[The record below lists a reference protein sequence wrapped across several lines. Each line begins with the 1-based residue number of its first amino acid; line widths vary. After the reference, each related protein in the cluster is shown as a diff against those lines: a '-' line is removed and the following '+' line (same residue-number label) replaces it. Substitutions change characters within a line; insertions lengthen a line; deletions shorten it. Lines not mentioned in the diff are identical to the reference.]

1 MSLNGSV
8 ALVTGASRGIGA
20 AVARALAAE
29 GAAVAVN
36 YFGSEAA
43 AKAVVGEIQAAG
55 GRAMAVKADARD
67 RAQVE
72 AMAAAV
78 KAELGPIGILVLNA
92 AIGFP
97 MKGILEYPWE
107 AFEAK
112 VLGEMGA
119 AFHGCQA
126 VVPQMLERQKL
137 DGRGGAIIAITSGLA
152 RNPGWGFAA
161 HSAAKAGLEGLV
173 RALAF
178 ELGPMGIRVN
188 AVAPGLT
195 LTDATADLPE
205 KNKLAAAEHTPLRR
219 NGQPED
225 IAEAVVGVLRAGF
238 VNGATIP
245 VNGGGHTF

>member
-55 GRAMAVKADARD
+55 GRAMAVQADARD
-67 RAQVE
+67 HAQLE

-119 AFHGCQA
+119 AFHGCRT
-126 VVPQMLERQKL
+126 VVPQMLEQKK
-137 DGRGGAIIAITSGLA
+137 GAIVAITSGLA
-152 RNPGWGFAA
+152 RNPGWGFCA
-161 HSAAKAGLEGLV
+161 HSAAKAGLEGFV

-195 LTDATADLPE
+195 LTDATTNLPE
-205 KNKLAAAEHTPLRR
+205 KNKQGAAEHTPLRR
-219 NGQPED
+219 NGRAED

-238 VNGATIP
+238 VNGATLP
-245 VNGGGHTF
+245 VNGGGYVF

>member
-20 AVARALAAE
+20 AVAKALAAQ

-43 AKAVVGEIQAAG
+43 AKAVVAEIQAGG
-55 GRAMAVKADARD
+55 GRTMAVKADARD

-92 AIGFP
+92 AVGFP

-119 AFHGCQA
+119 AFHGCRA
-126 VVPQMLERQKL
+126 VVPQMLERKK
-137 DGRGGAIIAITSGLA
+137 GAIIAITSGLA
-152 RNPGWGFAA
+152 RNPGWGFSA
-161 HSAAKAGLEGLV
+161 HSAAKAGLEGFV

-205 KNKLAAAEHTPLRR
+205 KHKQAAAEHTPLRR
-219 NGQPED
+219 NGLAQD
-225 IAEAVVGVLRAGF
+225 VAEAVVGLLQAGF
-238 VNGATIP
+238 VTGATLP

>member
-1 MSLNGSV
+1 MALQGNV

-20 AVARALAAE
+20 AVAKALAAQ

-43 AKAVVGEIQAAG
+43 AKTVVAEIQAAG
-55 GRAMAVKADARD
+55 GRALAVRADARD

-78 KAELGPIGILVLNA
+78 QAELGPIGILVLNA
-92 AIGFP
+92 AISFP
-97 MKGILEYPWE
+97 MKGFLDYPWE

-119 AFHGCQA
+119 AFHGCRA
-126 VVPQMLERQKL
+126 VVPQMLARQKAGA
-137 DGRGGAIIAITSGLA
+137 DGGAIIAITSGLA
-152 RNPGWGFAA
+152 RNPGWGFCA
-161 HSAAKAGLEGLV
+161 HSAGKAALEGLV

-195 LTDATADLPE
+195 LTDATANLPE
-205 KNKLAAAEHTPLRR
+205 KNKQAAAEHTPLRR
-219 NGQPED
+219 NGQAED
-225 IAEAVVGVLRAGF
+225 VAEAVIGILQAGF
-238 VNGATIP
+238 VTGATLP
-245 VNGGGHTF
+245 VNGGGYAF

>member
-1 MSLNGSV
+1 MSLNDSV

-20 AVARALAAE
+20 AVAKALATE

-43 AKAVVGEIQAAG
+43 AKAVVGDIQAGG

-78 KAELGPIGILVLNA
+78 KVELGPIGILVLNA
-92 AIGFP
+92 SIGFP

-119 AFHGCQA
+119 AFHGCRA
-126 VVPQMLERQKL
+126 VVPQMLAQQK
-137 DGRGGAIIAITSGLA
+137 GAIIAITSGLA
-152 RNPGWGFAA
+152 RNPGWGFSA
-161 HSAAKAGLEGLV
+161 HSAAKAGLEGFV

-205 KNKLAAAEHTPLRR
+205 KHKQAAAEHTPLRR
-219 NGQPED
+219 NGQAED
-225 IAEAVVGVLRAGF
+225 VAEAVVGLLRAGF
-238 VNGATIP
+238 VTGATLP

>member
-1 MSLNGSV
+1 MALKGNV

-20 AVARALAAE
+20 AVARALAAR

-43 AKAVVGEIQAAG
+43 AQALVAEIRAAG
-55 GRAMAVKADARD
+55 GRAVAVKADARD
-67 RAQVE
+67 RAQME

-92 AIGFP
+92 SIGFP
-97 MKGILEYPWE
+97 MKGFLDYPWD

-119 AFHGCQA
+119 AFHGCRA
-126 VVPQMLERQKL
+126 VVPQMLERQKA
-137 DGRGGAIIAITSGLA
+137 GGSPGSIVAITSGLA
-152 RNPGWGFAA
+152 RDPGWGFCA
-161 HSAAKAGLEGLV
+161 HSAAKAALEGLV

-195 LTDATADLPE
+195 LTDATAGMPD
-205 KNKLAAAEHTPLRR
+205 KHKQAAAEHTPLRR
-219 NGQPED
+219 NGQAED
-225 IAEAVVGVLRAGF
+225 VAEAVAGLLEAGF
-238 VNGATIP
+238 VTGATLP
-245 VNGGGHTF
+245 VNGGAYTF